1 VADPQRDPAVAA
13 PISTAEN
20 EDRATRPILIVDDDD
35 AIRRVFSR
43 ALQRAGF
50 DTFEAIDGR
59 DALRALGS
67 TTPALVILDSQM
79 PTMGGL
85 EVLAKLRSSDAT
97 RTLPVILVTGQT
109 EVSDRVTGLS
119 AGADDY
125 VTKPVALQ
133 ELVAR
138 VRTQLRGHAA
148 WSEMVERSVRE
159 RHAIA
164 QALRLVRT
172 ESSTPE
178 QTADSMIE
186 QLAGAVGSTSAALIR
201 FTRSG
206 EAIPLA
212 ASGALAI
219 LWPVGRPIAAARATS
234 LIQRSQEGAW
244 IQVWPQSLGA
254 DPGTAT
260 GIRAG
265 IYAPLWQGENAI
277 GLLAVGYPAAP
288 PELSQD
294 ELARRLPAIIDFADF
309 AGALLAPG
317 LELRDRTADAR
328 STIDR
333 IVIEHAFHPVFQPI
347 IDLGDWHVVGFEGLT
362 RFADGV
368 RPDLRFAEATTLGLG
383 PELERACLS
392 AMLEEATRLPP
403 DAWLSVNVSPAVV
416 LHGAGLADLLASTS
430 RPLVVELTE
439 YLEVADYVEMRR
451 AIQGLG
457 PSIRIAVDDA
467 GAGFASLR
475 HILELGPDLVKLDMA
490 LIRSLDSDPARRALV
505 AGMGYF
511 AASTGCRLVA
521 EGIETDAELEA
532 LRALGVHLG
541 QGYLLGRPER
551 AADHARQAE

>member
-1 VADPQRDPAVAA
+1 M
-13 PISTAEN
+13 
-20 EDRATRPILIVDDDD
+20 RPILIVDDDD

-43 ALQRAGF
+43 AMQRAGF
-50 DTFEAIDGR
+50 DTFEASDGR
-59 DALRALGS
+59 EALRAVS
-67 TTPALVILDSQM
+67 ANTPALVILDSQM

-85 EVLAKLRSSDAT
+85 EVLATLRSSDAT

-109 EVSDRVTGLS
+109 DVSDRVTGLS

-138 VRTQLRGHAA
+138 VRAQLRGHAA
-148 WSEMVERSVRE
+148 WSEMVQRSVRE

-172 ESSTPE
+172 ESTPE
-178 QTADSMIE
+178 QTAASMIE
-186 QLAGAVGSTSAALIR
+186 QLAAAVGSTSAALIR
-201 FTRSG
+201 FTRAG

-212 ASGALAI
+212 ASGPLAAI
-219 LWPVGRPIAAARATS
+219 WPAGRPIPAGRATS
-234 LIQRSQEGAW
+234 LIQRSREGAW
-244 IQVWPQSLGA
+244 IKVWPQSQGIDDA
-254 DPGTAT
+254 AAT
-260 GIRAG
+260 ELRAG
-265 IYAPLWQGENAI
+265 IYAPLWHGEDAI
-277 GLLAVGYPAAP
+277 GLLAVGYPATP
-288 PELSQD
+288 PELSQE

-317 LELRDRTADAR
+317 LESRDRTADAR
-328 STIDR
+328 STILR
-333 IVIEHAFHPVFQPI
+333 IVSEHAFHPVFQPI
-347 IDLGDWHVVGFEGLT
+347 VDLGSWQVVGFEGLT
-362 RFADGV
+362 RFDDGV
-368 RPDLRFAEATTLGLG
+368 RPDIRFAEATGLGLG

-392 AMLEEATRLPP
+392 AMLEEARALPS

-416 LHGAGLADLLASTS
+416 LHGAGLADLLASTGRS
-430 RPLVVELTE
+430 LVVELTE
-439 YLEVADYVEMRR
+439 YLEVADYGEMRL
-451 AIQGLG
+451 AIEGLG

-511 AASTGCRLVA
+511 ASSTGCRLVA

-541 QGYLLGRPER
+541 QGFLLGKPER
-551 AADHARQAE
+551 AADQAPQAG